1 MLVKINSF
9 RYVLA
14 SDVVAIRKNIK
25 TGSHSYGQW
34 FADVKGEQGTISYE
48 IPETEVEILVSD
60 INNFLKNRG

>member
-25 TGSHSYGQW
+25 TGSYSYGQW
-34 FADVKGEQGTISYE
+34 FADVKESKAQS
-48 IPETEVEILVSD
+48 VMK
-60 INNFLKNRG
+60 FLKLK